1 MIPLPHTAGAADLY
15 TQPSMA
21 MSLSLIESASFRSLH
36 RLVEI
41 RFFSN
46 RQLTPFPAA
55 ATANLSE
62 I

>member
-1 MIPLPHTAGAADLY
+1 
-15 TQPSMA
+15 MA
-21 MSLSLIESASFRSLH
+21 MSLSLIESASSRSLH

-62 I
+62 ILGRHLCLVTT